1 MARVVLLA
9 LPPVEAMDLLETER
23 LLAREVAL
31 PAAVSQLQVSLAMV
45 QQVAKDLPR
54 RKTVALQNLLPAVAE
69 ALELPA
75 VVVVL
80 VLHMAT
86 EVVVVL
92 GLPLQQQALVETG
105 RFLAEVVVVAA
116 AARTVLTQELA
127 VSAALVMFAS
137 GAGNHDYSIRNPQRR
152 RCLH

>member
-1 MARVVLLA
+1 M
-9 LPPVEAMDLLETER
+9 
-23 LLAREVAL
+23 
-31 PAAVSQLQVSLAMV
+31 QVSLAMV
-45 QQVAKDLPR
+45 QQVAKDLPS
-54 RKTVALQNLLPAVAE
+54 RKTVALQNLLTAVAE

-80 VLHMAT
+80 ALHMVT

-92 GLPLQQQALVETG
+92 GLPLQQQALVAPG
-105 RFLAEVVVVAA
+105 RFLAEVVVVVA

-137 GAGNHDYSIRNPQRR
+137 GAGNHDHAIRNPQCPREM
-152 RCLH
+152 H